1 MQKELDDMLPELDKK
16 LVDCKHTVT
25 LIKLLDTKIECYGED
40 PELYWRRAHCYREI
54 EMFLEATD
62 DLQRAADLRP
72 YNEASISNKSF
83 YDRMVYVFRNLGL
96 DFN

>member
-1 MQKELDDMLPELDKK
+1 MLPELDKK

-40 PELYWRRAHCYREI
+40 PELYMRRAYCYREI

-62 DLQRAADLRP
+62 DL
-72 YNEASISNKSF
+72 
-83 YDRMVYVFRNLGL
+83 
-96 DFN
+96 